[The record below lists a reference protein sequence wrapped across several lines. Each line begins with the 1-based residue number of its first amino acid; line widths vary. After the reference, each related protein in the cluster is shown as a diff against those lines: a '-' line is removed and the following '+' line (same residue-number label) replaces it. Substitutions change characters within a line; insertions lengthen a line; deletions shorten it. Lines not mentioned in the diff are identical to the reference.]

1 MHRCSL
7 LWLLYWLTSGEFM
20 LTLQNQTFINAVLG
34 ICATVTKVSKGYAV
48 TLLDTEA
55 DDAIVGTR
63 IYPTHM
69 LPEALEC
76 AKLWANVQ

>member
-1 MHRCSL
+1 
-7 LWLLYWLTSGEFM
+7 M
-20 LTLQNQTFINAVLG
+20 LTLKNQSFINVALG

-55 DDAIVGTR
+55 EDAIVSTR
-63 IYPTHM
+63 IFPAHM
-69 LPEALEC
+69 LPEAVAC

>member
-1 MHRCSL
+1 MLRMLH
-7 LWLLYWLTSGEFM
+7 YLTFGEFM
-20 LTLQNQTFINAVLG
+20 LTLQNQSFINALLG

-48 TLLDTEA
+48 TLLDTDA

-63 IYPTHM
+63 IYPAHM

-76 AKLWANVQ
+76 AKLWANVQTQ

>member
-1 MHRCSL
+1 
-7 LWLLYWLTSGEFM
+7 M
-20 LTLQNQTFINAVLG
+20 LTLQNQSFINPALG

-55 DDAIVGTR
+55 EDAIVSTK
-63 IYPTHM
+63 IYPAHM
-69 LPEALEC
+69 LPEAVDC

>member
-1 MHRCSL
+1 
-7 LWLLYWLTSGEFM
+7 M
-20 LTLQNQTFINAVLG
+20 LTLQNKSFINAVLG

-55 DDAIVGTR
+55 EDAIVSTR
-63 IYPTHM
+63 IFPSHM
-69 LPEALEC
+69 LPEAVAC